1 MEKAQLVIGIALGS
15 FTILGLGAGLI
26 RHFVKYYLSELKPDG
41 NGGHNLRGRIEHIE
55 VKQERMDA
63 KIDKIYEILLET
75 RLAR

>member
-1 MEKAQLVIGIALGS
+1 MERAQLAVGLALGS

-41 NGGHNLRGRIEHIE
+41 NGGHNLAGRVDRIEKR
-55 VKQERMDA
+55 V
-63 KIDKIYEILLET
+63 DKIYEMLLEE